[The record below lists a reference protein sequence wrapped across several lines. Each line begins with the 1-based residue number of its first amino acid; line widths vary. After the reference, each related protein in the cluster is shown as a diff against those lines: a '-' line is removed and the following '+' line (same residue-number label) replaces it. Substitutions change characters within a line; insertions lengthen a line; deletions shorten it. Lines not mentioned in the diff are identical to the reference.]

1 MTDISQAGTKI
12 ASGSDDLNIIVWEWE
27 RGRYVIFKLLLQMQS
42 LEILMRF
49 AKKLKTGPMRPDL
62 IRKALLLLSIVD

>member
-27 RGRYVIFKLLLQMQS
+27 RGRYDIFKQLFEQLANAKLGDFDAFCEKVENWS
-42 LEILMRF
+42 DEARF
-49 AKKLKTGPMRPDL
+49 D
-62 IRKALLLLSIVD
+62 

>member
-27 RGRYVIFKLLLQMQS
+27 RGRYVIFSYLSSSLQMQS
-42 LEILMRF
+42 LEILIRF
-49 AKKLKTGPMRPDL
+49 AKK
-62 IRKALLLLSIVD
+62 